1 MKNLINQLPDCI
13 EDEYNQSLKRN
24 KPSRPSF
31 TEDEKLLYSKKKR
44 DRINKRM
51 KHEKNIV

>member
-1 MKNLINQLPDCI
+1 MKNLINRLPDCI
-13 EDEYNQSLKRN
+13 EDEYNQSLKRK
-24 KPSRPSF
+24 KPGRPSF

>member
-1 MKNLINQLPDCI
+1 MKNLINQLPDYI
-13 EDEYNQSLKRN
+13 EDEYNQSLKRK
-24 KPSRPSF
+24 KPS

>member
-13 EDEYNQSLKRN
+13 EDEYNQSL

>member
-13 EDEYNQSLKRN
+13 EDEYNQSLKRK
-24 KPSRPSF
+24 KPGRPSF
-31 TEDEKLLYSKKKR
+31 TEDEKSKKKR
-44 DRINKRM
+44 DRINRRM